1 MQKYEHLSNDEII
14 ERYKKLKDSERLRNK
29 ICYQNMK
36 DNSPDKYNERLMK
49 NRKYINK
56 YLEDIKIDTEKLE
69 QFKQQ
74 RQYSNSL
81 YYYSKQP

>member
-1 MQKYEHLSNDEII
+1 MNKYEHLSNNEII

-36 DNSPDKYNERLMK
+36 DNYPEKYNERLMK

-56 YLEDIKIDTEKLE
+56 YLEDIKSDAEKLE
-69 QFKQQ
+69 IFKQQ

>member
-1 MQKYEHLSNDEII
+1 MQKYEHLSTDEIV

-36 DNSPDKYNERLMK
+36 DNSPEKYKERLMK
-49 NRKYINK
+49 NRKYITN
-56 YLEDIKIDTEKLE
+56 YLNDIKSDAEKLE
-69 QFKQQ
+69 LFKQQ

>member
-1 MQKYEHLSNDEII
+1 MQKYEHLSTDEIV

-36 DNSPDKYNERLMK
+36 DNFPDKYNERLMK

-69 QFKQQ
+69 QFRQQ

-81 YYYSKQP
+81 YYYSKQH

>member
-36 DNSPDKYNERLMK
+36 DNYPEKYK
-49 NRKYINK
+49 
-56 YLEDIKIDTEKLE
+56 
-69 QFKQQ
+69 
-74 RQYSNSL
+74 
-81 YYYSKQP
+81 

>member
-1 MQKYEHLSNDEII
+1 MQKYEHLSTDEIV
-14 ERYKKLKDSERLRNK
+14 ERYKNLKNNERNRNK

-36 DNSPDKYNERLMK
+36 DNYPEKYNERLMK

-69 QFKQQ
+69 IFKQQ
-74 RQYSNSL
+74 RAYSNSL
-81 YYYSKQP
+81 YYYSKQH

>member
-1 MQKYEHLSNDEII
+1 MQKYEHLSTDEIV
-14 ERYKKLKDSERLRNK
+14 ERYKNLKNNERNRNK

-36 DNSPDKYNERLMK
+36 DNYPEKYNERLMK

-69 QFKQQ
+69 QFRQQ